1 MVDCRV
7 RVGLWL
13 GAQRDTS
20 VKGHTGACLRQP
32 LRAQAALTKA
42 TARASPAK
50 APGQV
55 KSVLLSLSCTWL
67 FKSTRIKSNGPL
79 ASALKWPVVP
89 TVQDMGHAAPRGR
102 PPQPLRVHPVRTP
115 LITSRLGR
123 LPENRLPPSL
133 RPFVCPELSG
143 QPPLPVTEH
152 INIGKLPASPPSCK
166 LPALLQPRHP
176 ANSEWLVL
184 LAWDSCCQGLP
195 LWTQL
200 VAPLGSPIRVESPLL
215 CLRCPSPSCQPGPP
229 VRSGGGGGSS
239 SLGVGRRKGLLRG
252 RGKPCHSLPGGP
264 SNWPHPEWAGSG
276 TPFFLAGLECG
287 KQIPGPLG
295 WQVGW
300 G

>member
-1 MVDCRV
+1 MGRERKRPPSELELLLWVWVLVDCRV

-20 VKGHTGACLRQP
+20 VKGHTGACLCQP

-143 QPPLPVTEH
+143 QPPLPSQSTSTSG
-152 INIGKLPASPPSCK
+152 NY
-166 LPALLQPRHP
+166 PRAHHP
-176 ANSEWLVL
+176 ANSQRCSGHAILQTQNGWSSWPGTAAARACLCGHSWWL
-184 LAWDSCCQGLP
+184 
-195 LWTQL
+195 LWG
-200 VAPLGSPIRVESPLL
+200 AP
-215 CLRCPSPSCQPGPP
+215 
-229 VRSGGGGGSS
+229 
-239 SLGVGRRKGLLRG
+239 
-252 RGKPCHSLPGGP
+252 
-264 SNWPHPEWAGSG
+264 
-276 TPFFLAGLECG
+276 
-287 KQIPGPLG
+287 
-295 WQVGW
+295 
-300 G
+300 